1 MIPAVARVAFEEA
14 SEEARVLAAK
24 ASETVQEGVHAA
36 KRNYRVAMRR
46 AEDAAN
52 DATTCIRKQ
61 PLTAVGVALG
71 AGLAIGAVGGFLA
84 AVIAGR
90 RAERET

>member
-1 MIPAVARVAFEEA
+1 MIPAVARGAFEEA
-14 SEEARVLAAK
+14 SQEARVLAAK
-24 ASETVQEGVHAA
+24 AGDTVQESARA
-36 KRNYRVAMRR
+36 TKRSYRVAMRR

-71 AGLAIGAVGGFLA
+71 AGLALGAVAGFLA
-84 AVIAGR
+84 AVVASR

>member
-1 MIPAVARVAFEEA
+1 MIPAVARGAFEEA
-14 SEEARVLAAK
+14 SAEARVLAAK
-24 ASETVQEGVHAA
+24 ADETVQEGVHAA
-36 KRNYRVAMRR
+36 KRRYRVAMRR

-52 DATTCIRKQ
+52 DATTCIRRQ

-71 AGLAIGAVGGFLA
+71 AGLAIGAVGSFLA
-84 AVIAGR
+84 AVIASQ